1 MILKSF
7 EEYPKSTTI
16 WGLQMIEKRG
26 KNGVLDP
33 FLHPKLLGP
42 FFMKFWQHLLL
53 PCVKTCK
60 RQWPTSLEFTAE
72 NTTEIMLEVSQKNL
86 EKTVQK
92 YELENYVKLELL
104 VA

>member
-7 EEYPKSTTI
+7 EEYPKSTTL

-42 FFMKFWQHLLL
+42 FFLMKLWQHLFL
-53 PCVKTCK
+53 PCVKTYK
-60 RQWPTSLEFTAE
+60 KQWPTSLEFTAE
-72 NTTEIMLEVSQKNL
+72 NTTESMLEVSPKNSK
-86 EKTVQK
+86 KTVQK
-92 YELENYVKLELL
+92 SELETM
-104 VA
+104 